1 MGKSGVITKKDT
13 GKDNEAYH
21 DIITLLKIY
30 RSVNW
35 RMQVKIGQVKRR
47 FQAEYGSDVDEFLN
61 QIYEAGMDLNED
73 AANIRGRVEVISSS
87 NKFLRLIDESVE
99 LMRRYHPQGEQFYW
113 VIYYTYLSAYKPE
126 NVSEILDNLE
136 PHFPKIPR
144 INRATYFRWRNEALK
159 ALRGILWGYE
169 DESKELLQHFQEAWV
184 EEEK

>member
-1 MGKSGVITKKDT
+1 MGKSGIITKKDT

-61 QIYEAGMDLNED
+61 QIYEAGLDLND
-73 AANIRGRVEVISSS
+73 DTANIRGRVEAINSS

-99 LMRRYHPQGEQFYW
+99 LMRRYHPQGEKFYW

-169 DESKELLQHFQEAWV
+169 DESRRIY
-184 EEEK
+184 